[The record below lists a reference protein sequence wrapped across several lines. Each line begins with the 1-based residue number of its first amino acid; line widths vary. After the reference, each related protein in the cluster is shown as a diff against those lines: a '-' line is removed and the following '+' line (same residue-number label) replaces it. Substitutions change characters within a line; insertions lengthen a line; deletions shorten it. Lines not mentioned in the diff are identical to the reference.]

1 MDLIAESLSDRLAVG
16 LLTRVYPPHLVEHA
30 VRESGRAGQRNRL
43 LPPGKTVYFVLA
55 MCLFSGAPY
64 EQVAGV
70 LSDGLAWV
78 EPNLLNFA
86 AGRPGQIPSTAA
98 ISRARRRLGSDPLKA
113 LFRTVTSEQ
122 EALYSAQGTRY
133 GRWWLKSLDGGTTA
147 VSPSKENLE
156 WFGYAPGGAP
166 GHVRVSALAQCGT
179 GLLRDVEVRADLG
192 GEPPASPAMLAKT
205 GPGDLVLADGPYAS
219 AEAWATASATGAQ
232 LLWGR
237 PADARLL
244 PLRRLADGSMLHV
257 FEPPRG
263 EATTVRLLDGPP
275 GGGQLMTT
283 LLDPHVAPAPD
294 LRSVHASRWRFGVAL
309 EELRT
314 QRPGPSMDLRSRS
327 PEMVEQEVW
336 GHVLVYCAIRS
347 VMNWKHSVL

>member
-1 MDLIAESLSDRLAVG
+1 MDLITESLSGRLAVG

-30 VRESGRAGQRNRL
+30 VRVSGRAGQRNRL
-43 LPPGKTVYFVLA
+43 LPPAKTVYFVLA
-55 MCLFSGAPY
+55 MCLFTGVPY

-70 LSDGLAWV
+70 LSDGLTWV

-98 ISRARRRLGSDPLKA
+98 ISRARRRLGSEPLKA
-113 LFRTVTSEQ
+113 LFRAVTSEQ
-122 EALYSAQGTRY
+122 EELYSARGRRF

-147 VSPSKENLE
+147 VSPSKENLA
-156 WFGYAPGGAP
+156 WFGSTPGGAP

-179 GLLRDVEVRADLG
+179 GLLQDVEVMADLG
-192 GEPPASPAMLAKT
+192 GAPPASPAMLARL
-205 GPGDLVLADGPYAS
+205 GPGDLVLADAPYA
-219 AEAWATASATGAQ
+219 AAGAWAQATATGAQ
-232 LLWGR
+232 LLWTQ

-244 PLRRLADGSMLHV
+244 PLRRLADGSTLHV
-257 FEPPRG
+257 FEPPHG
-263 EATTVRLLDGPP
+263 EATTVRVLDGPP
-275 GGGQLMTT
+275 GGRPLMTT

-294 LRSVHASRWRFGVAL
+294 LRSIHADRWRFGAAL
-309 EELRT
+309 DELRA
-314 QRPGPSMDLRSRS
+314 QRPGPPMDLRSRS

-347 VMNWKHSVL
+347 VMNWKHNVL